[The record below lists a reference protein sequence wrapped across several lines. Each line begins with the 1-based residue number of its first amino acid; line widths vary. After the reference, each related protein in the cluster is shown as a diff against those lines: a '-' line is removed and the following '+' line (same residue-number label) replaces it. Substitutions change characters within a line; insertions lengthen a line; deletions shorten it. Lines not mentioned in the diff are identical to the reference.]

1 MKKITNNKEF
11 FRFSLNNKFTSKLVL
26 VYGIC
31 LGGHMQL
38 LKLTTSSVV
47 FGLRTK
53 NLIINSNVTLIELA
67 QICSI
72 IEGLGGQRA
81 VLYFINSAL
90 RAETL
95 LLPLKPFGYLELCM
109 YELCFKFIPDEFHAF
124 GRDTFCLTRNVL
136 NIPGQATGETTF
148 SFLKQF

>member
-53 NLIINSNVTLIELA
+53 NLIIN
-67 QICSI
+67 I
-72 IEGLGGQRA
+72 I
-81 VLYFINSAL
+81 LY
-90 RAETL
+90 
-95 LLPLKPFGYLELCM
+95 
-109 YELCFKFIPDEFHAF
+109 
-124 GRDTFCLTRNVL
+124 
-136 NIPGQATGETTF
+136 
-148 SFLKQF
+148 SF